1 MDCSYDLTANG
12 WFVQRLTLTKSLN
25 KCRPLG
31 KLITVLGAILNRSL
45 ASPGIN
51 FSLSINSNFFMSNM
65 YLDCRLDCR

>member
-12 WFVQRLTLTKSLN
+12 WSVQRLTLTKSLN

-31 KLITVLGAILNRSL
+31 KSITVLGAILNRSL

-51 FSLSINSNFFMSNM
+51 FSISINNNFFMSNM
-65 YLDCRLDCR
+65 YLDCGLDCR